1 MMKDIIAPIAPSLIK
16 EELTIERLLRKTNK
30 ANNEIYVVN
39 AHNAPNTMREIGRLR
54 ELAFRTAGGG
64 SGEETDTDEFDY
76 LDIPYEQLI
85 VWNPEADEIIGGY
98 RFFYGKNA
106 IIKSNGQ
113 PHIAMEHLFD
123 FSPQFIADYLPYT
136 MEMAR
141 AFVQP
146 KYQSSQMGVKSLFAL
161 DNLWDGIGALI
172 ALIGDVKYLMGKVTI
187 YPHMNEEARWAIIY
201 FMAHFFGHQ
210 VEFMYPKNPLQI
222 PPHLVQA
229 FEKYFTETDYKDNFR
244 LLNSYVKERKESIPP
259 LIHAYI
265 ELSSSMQTYGTA
277 QDPDF
282 GSIFDTAM
290 MITIDDIYEAKRAR
304 YVETFIQTRLGE
316 IPKSL

>member
-1 MMKDIIAPIAPSLIK
+1 MKDIIAPVAPTFIK

-30 ANNEIYVVN
+30 SNNEIYVIN
-39 AHNAPNTMREIGRLR
+39 AHNAPHTMLEIGRLR
-54 ELAFRTAGGG
+54 ELSFRTAGGG
-64 SGEETDTDEFDY
+64 SGQEIDTDEFDY

-85 VWNPEADEIIGGY
+85 VWNPEAEEIIGGY
-98 RFFYGKNA
+98 RFFHGKNA
-106 IIKSNGQ
+106 VIKANGQ
-113 PHIAMEHLFD
+113 PQIAMEHLFD
-123 FSPQFIADYLPYT
+123 FSPEFIANYLPCT
-136 MEMAR
+136 MELAR

-172 ALIGDVKYLMGKVTI
+172 TLIGDIKYLMGKVTI
-187 YPHMNEEARWAIIY
+187 YPQVNEEARCAIMY
-201 FMAHFFGHQ
+201 FMNRFFAHHANLIFPKTPIILPEKLRK
-210 VEFMYPKNPLQI
+210 EFD
-222 PPHLVQA
+222 A
-229 FEKYFTETDYKDNFR
+229 YFTEADYKDNFR

-282 GSIFDTAM
+282 GNIYDTGM
-290 MITIDDIYEAKRAR
+290 IITIDDIYEAKRAR
-304 YVETFIQTRLGE
+304 YVETFIQSRLGE

>member
-123 FSPQFIADYLPYT
+123 FSAQFIADYLPYT

-210 VEFMYPKNPLQI
+210 VELIYPKIPLQI
-222 PPHLVQA
+222 PEPLKLE
-229 FEKYFTETDYKDNFR
+229 FDKYFTETDYKDNFR

>member
-1 MMKDIIAPIAPSLIK
+1 MMKDIIAPVAPSLIK

-76 LDIPYEQLI
+76 LDTPYEQLI

-172 ALIGDVKYLMGKVTI
+172 ALIGDIKYLMGKVTI
-187 YPHMNEEARWAIIY
+187 YPHVNEEARCAIMY
-201 FMAHFFGHQ
+201 FMNRFFGHQ
-210 VEFMYPKNPLQI
+210 VELIYPKIPLQI
-222 PPHLVQA
+222 PEQLKLE
-229 FEKYFTETDYKDNFR
+229 FDKYFTETDYKDNFR
-244 LLNSYVKERKESIPP
+244 LLNSYVKERKETIPP

-282 GSIFDTAM
+282 GNIYDTGM
-290 MITIDDIYEAKRAR
+290 IITIDDIYEAKRAR
-304 YVETFIQTRLGE
+304 YVETFLQTRLGE

>member
-1 MMKDIIAPIAPSLIK
+1 MMKDIIAPVAPSLIK

-39 AHNAPNTMREIGRLR
+39 AHNAPHTMCEIGRLR
-54 ELAFRTAGGG
+54 ELSFRTAGGG

-76 LDIPYEQLI
+76 LDMPYEQLI
-85 VWNPEADEIIGGY
+85 VWNPEAEEIIGGY

-106 IIKSNGQ
+106 VIKSNGQ
-113 PHIAMEHLFD
+113 PQIAMEHLFD
-123 FSPQFIADYLPYT
+123 FSPEFIANYLPYT

-201 FMAHFFGHQ
+201 FMAQFFGPK
-210 VEFMYPKNPLQI
+210 MALIYPKNPLQI
-222 PPHLVQA
+222 PVNLKQE
-229 FEKYFTETDYKDNFR
+229 FDQYFTESDYKDNFR
-244 LLNSYVKERKESIPP
+244 LLNSYVKQRKESIPP

-265 ELSSSMQTYGTA
+265 ELSSSMQTYGTS
-277 QDPDF
+277 QDFDF
-282 GSIFDTAM
+282 GNIYDTGM

-304 YVETFIQTRLGE
+304 YVETFIQSRLGE

>member
-1 MMKDIIAPIAPSLIK
+1 MKKIISPVAPVLIK
-16 EELTIERLLRKTNK
+16 EELTVERLLRKTNK

-54 ELAFRTAGGG
+54 ELSFRTAGGG
-64 SGEETDTDEFDY
+64 SGQSIDVDEFDY
-76 LDIPYEQLI
+76 LEIPYGQLI
-85 VWNPEADEIIGGY
+85 VWNPEVDEIIGGY

-106 IIKSNGQ
+106 VIKSNGQ
-113 PHIAMEHLFD
+113 PQIAMEHLFD
-123 FSPQFIADYLPYT
+123 FSPDFIADYLPYT

-172 ALIGDVKYLMGKVTI
+172 ALIEDVKYLMGKVTI
-187 YPHMNEEARWAIIY
+187 YSHMNKDARCAIMY
-201 FMAHFFGHQ
+201 FMNKFFGHQ
-210 VEFMYPKNPLQI
+210 ASLIYPKTPL
-222 PPHLVQA
+222 LVP
-229 FEKYFTETDYKDNFR
+229 EKLQKEFDSYFTEADYKDNFR

-277 QDPDF
+277 QDHDF
-282 GSIFDTAM
+282 GSIYDTGM

-304 YVETFIQTRLGE
+304 YVETFIQSRLGE

>member
-1 MMKDIIAPIAPSLIK
+1 MKDIIAPISATLIK
-16 EELTIERLLRKTNK
+16 EELIIERLLRKTNK

-39 AHNAPNTMREIGRLR
+39 AHNAPNTMLEIGRLR
-54 ELAFRTAGGG
+54 ELSFRTAGGG
-64 SGEETDTDEFDY
+64 SGKEIDTDEFDY

-98 RFFYGKNA
+98 RFFQGKNA
-106 IIKSNGQ
+106 VIKPNGQ
-113 PHIAMEHLFD
+113 PQMAIEHLFD
-123 FSPQFIADYLPYT
+123 FSPEFIDNYLPYT

-172 ALIGDVKYLMGKVTI
+172 ALIDDVKYLLGKVTI
-187 YPHMNEEARWAIIY
+187 YPQMKAEARYAIIY
-201 FMAHFFGHQ
+201 FMSKFFGNESNMI
-210 VEFMYPKNPLQI
+210 VPKTPLFV
-222 PPHLVQA
+222 P
-229 FEKYFTETDYKDNFR
+229 EKLQKELDGYFTEVDPKDNFR
-244 LLNSYVKERKESIPP
+244 LLNTYVKEQKETIPP

-265 ELSSSMQTYGTA
+265 KLSSSMQTYGTA

-282 GSIFDTAM
+282 GNIYDTGM
-290 MITIDDIYEAKRAR
+290 IITIDDIYDAKRDR
-304 YVETFIQTRLGE
+304 YVETFIQSRLE
-316 IPKSL
+316 ENRKLF

>member
-1 MMKDIIAPIAPSLIK
+1 MMKDIIAPVAPSLIK

-39 AHNAPNTMREIGRLR
+39 AHNAPHTMREIGRLR
-54 ELAFRTAGGG
+54 ELSFRTAGGG
-64 SGEETDTDEFDY
+64 SGEATDTDEFDS

-106 IIKSNGQ
+106 VIKQNGQ
-113 PHIAMEHLFD
+113 PQIAMEHLFD
-123 FSPQFIADYLPYT
+123 FSPQFIEDYLPYT

-187 YPHMNEEARWAIIY
+187 YPHMHEEARWAIIY
-201 FMAHFFGHQ
+201 FMAQFFGPK
-210 VEFMYPKNPLQI
+210 MPLIYPKNPLQI
-222 PPHLVQA
+222 PSHLKQE
-229 FEKYFTETDYKDNFR
+229 FDNYFTEADYKDNFR
-244 LLNSYVKERKESIPP
+244 LLNSYVKQRKESIPP

-282 GSIFDTAM
+282 GSIYDTGM
-290 MITIDDIYEAKRAR
+290 MITIDDIYDAKRAR
-304 YVETFIQTRLGE
+304 YVETFIQSRLGE